1 MYRQLMPANE
11 PRRPPAAGFTPM
23 EVMIAMVILSVGILG
38 VFSMQIRAINQ
49 NAAARMQTEATAL
62 AAQHMEL
69 LKAVPFDH
77 TMLSADAGLNPHAA
91 PRGAFTLQWTVTTPT
106 VSPADVYRDLSVK
119 IVNLTVTCANPNFQP
134 VQLSFVRGHGQM

>member
-1 MYRQLMPANE
+1 MYRHLKPANE
-11 PRRPPAAGFTPM
+11 PPRPPAAGFTLM

-62 AAQHMEL
+62 AAQQMEL

-77 TMLSADAGLNPHAA
+77 RMLDAGNNPHVD

-119 IVNLTVTCANPNFQP
+119 IVNLTVTCANPNFEP
-134 VQLSFVRGHGQM
+134 VQFSFVRGHGQM